1 LTTGAARVRHNQ
13 VHETASAS
21 ESGVAAL
28 STQEVVTRLAA
39 ALQKLEQG
47 QAKAAS
53 AAQDF
58 DEARALVGEALHGAT
73 AGPLLGL
80 IDTLRAAAQQASRS
94 GMARERVQE
103 TIHKA
108 QGLGDF

>member
-1 LTTGAARVRHNQ
+1 M
-13 VHETASAS
+13 
-21 ESGVAAL
+21 
-28 STQEVVTRLAA
+28 STQEIVTRLSA

-58 DEARALVGEALHGAT
+58 EEARALVNDALKGGT

-80 IDTLRAAAQQASRS
+80 IEALRSAAQQASRS
-94 GMARERVQE
+94 GAARDRVRE

>member
-1 LTTGAARVRHNQ
+1 M
-13 VHETASAS
+13 
-21 ESGVAAL
+21 
-28 STQEVVTRLAA
+28 STQEIVTRLAA

-58 DEARALVGEALHGAT
+58 DEARALVGDALQGGM

-80 IDTLRAAAQQASRS
+80 IDTLRAAAAQASRS
-94 GMARERVQE
+94 GAARDRVQE